1 MILSVYKESNM
12 TSRDVCNII
21 GKHFKTKKVGH
32 TGTLD
37 PLARG
42 LLIVCTDK
50 DTKLVDILTAKKKEY
65 IATIKLGIKTDTL
78 DITGNIIERSNYNF
92 TKEELLRVLNSFLGK
107 SKQQV
112 PIYSAIKIKG
122 KKLYEYARNNIEVEL
137 PVRDIEIYNIELLEY
152 KDDLITFKVEV
163 SKGTYIRSLIADICS
178 KLGTVGVMQ
187 SLLRTKQGDFKV
199 EDANKIEDILN
210 DKYTVISYDT
220 VFKNYPIVNLK
231 EMEYQKVLNGVKMDF
246 AFKDDIIALKYNNL
260 YVALYKYDMGVYK
273 MYKYLLTK

>member
-78 DITGNIIERSNYNF
+78 DITGSIIERSNYNF
-92 TKEELLRVLNSFLGK
+92 TKEELLMVLNSFLGK

-210 DKYTVISYDT
+210 DNYTVISYDT

-260 YVALYKYDMGVYK
+260 YVALYKYDTGVYK

>member
-92 TKEELLRVLNSFLGK
+92 TKEELSMVLNSFLGK

>member
-210 DKYTVISYDT
+210 DNYTVISYDT

-260 YVALYKYDMGVYK
+260 YVALYKYDTGVYK

>member
-92 TKEELLRVLNSFLGK
+92 TKEELLMVLNSFLGK

-137 PVRDIEIYNIELLEY
+137 PARDIEIYNIELLEY

>member
-92 TKEELLRVLNSFLGK
+92 TKEELSMVLNSFLGK

-210 DKYTVISYDT
+210 DNYTVISYDT

>member
-260 YVALYKYDMGVYK
+260 YVALYKYDTGVYK

>member
-12 TSRDVCNII
+12 TSRDICNII
-21 GKHFKTKKVGH
+21 SKHFKTKKVGH

-37 PLARG
+37 PLACG
-42 LLIVCTDK
+42 LLIVCTNK

-78 DITGNIIERSNYNF
+78 DITGNIIEKKDYNF
-92 TKEELLRVLNSFLGK
+92 TKEELINVLNSFLGK
-107 SKQQV
+107 SKQEV
-112 PIYSAIKIKG
+112 PLYSAVKING
-122 KKLYEYARNNIEVEL
+122 RKLYEYARNNINIEL

-152 KDDLITFKVEV
+152 KKDLITFKVEV
-163 SKGTYIRSLIADICS
+163 SKGTYIRSLINDICT
-178 KLGTVGVMQ
+178 KLNTVGVM
-187 SLLRTKQGDFKV
+187 SYLLRTKQGDFLV
-199 EDANKIEDILN
+199 DNSNKLDDILN
-210 DKYTVISYDT
+210 DNYKVITYEE

-260 YVALYKYDMGVYK
+260 YVALYKYDTGVYK

>member
-92 TKEELLRVLNSFLGK
+92 TKEELSMVLNSFLGK

-210 DKYTVISYDT
+210 DNYTVISYDT

-260 YVALYKYDMGVYK
+260 YVALYKYDTGVYK

>member
-12 TSRDVCNII
+12 TSRDICNII

-260 YVALYKYDMGVYK
+260 YVALYKYDTGVYK

>member
-42 LLIVCTDK
+42 LLIVCTNK

-210 DKYTVISYDT
+210 DNYTVISYDT

>member
-92 TKEELLRVLNSFLGK
+92 TKEELLMVLNSFLGK

>member
-12 TSRDVCNII
+12 TSRDICNII
-21 GKHFKTKKVGH
+21 SKHFKTKKVGH

-42 LLIVCTDK
+42 LLIVCTNK

-92 TKEELLRVLNSFLGK
+92 TKEELLMVLNSFLGK

-260 YVALYKYDMGVYK
+260 YVALYKYDTGVYK

>member
-273 MYKYLLTK
+273 MYKYLC

>member
-137 PVRDIEIYNIELLEY
+137 PVRDIVIYNIELLEY

-210 DKYTVISYDT
+210 DNYTVISYDT

-260 YVALYKYDMGVYK
+260 YVALYKYDTGVYK

>member
-37 PLARG
+37 PLACG
-42 LLIVCTDK
+42 LLIVCTNK

-92 TKEELLRVLNSFLGK
+92 TKEELSMVLNSFLGK

-260 YVALYKYDMGVYK
+260 YVALYKYDTGVYK

>member
-21 GKHFKTKKVGH
+21 SKHFKTKKVGH

>member
-92 TKEELLRVLNSFLGK
+92 TKEELLMVLNSFLGK

-231 EMEYQKVLNGVKMDF
+231 EMEYRKVLNGVKMDF

-260 YVALYKYDMGVYK
+260 YVALYKYDTGVYK

>member
-42 LLIVCTDK
+42 LLIVCTNK

-92 TKEELLRVLNSFLGK
+92 TKEELLMVLNSFLGK

-137 PVRDIEIYNIELLEY
+137 PVRDVEIYNIELLEY

-260 YVALYKYDMGVYK
+260 YVALYKYDTGVYK